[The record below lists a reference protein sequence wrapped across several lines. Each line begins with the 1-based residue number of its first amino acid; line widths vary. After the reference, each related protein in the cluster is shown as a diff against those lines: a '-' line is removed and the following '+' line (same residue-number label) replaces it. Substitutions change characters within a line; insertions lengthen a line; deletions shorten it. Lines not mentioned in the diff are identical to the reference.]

1 MKKVLVF
8 GASGDL
14 GRYLVEYLNLHGK
27 NQFSVITSGSR
38 ATSYYSDMGIDYYR
52 VDISN
57 ADDFKVL
64 PTNIDIVID
73 LAGYM
78 PAKMKGYIPEKYFSV
93 NTVGT
98 LNILEFC
105 INTGVKKIIFSTS
118 FGDILGNLKKDIVL
132 KWNSPI
138 DFSYTT
144 DHTAYVI
151 SKIAACQ
158 LIENYHQ
165 QYGIDEI
172 IFRLPTVY
180 MWAES
185 PYYYVNGEIKKL
197 GYRLLIDKAI
207 AGETIE
213 VFGDAS
219 RVKDMV
225 YVKDFCKMVYLSMI
239 GSINKGIYNVGTGIG
254 TSLLDI
260 VKGMVE
266 VFGTDGRKSK
276 VILRPDM
283 PDTPQ
288 YIMDISNAKNDLRYE
303 PDYSYR
309 EMLID
314 MKQEMNKRVNG
325 NYR

>member
-14 GRYLVEYLNLHGK
+14 GRYLVEYLNNYGK
-27 NQFSVITSGSR
+27 DHFWVIASGNR
-38 ATSYYSDMGIDYYR
+38 DTSYYTDMGICYYQ
-52 VDISN
+52 VDISKCE
-57 ADDFKVL
+57 DFKKL
-64 PTNIDIVID
+64 PTDVDIVID

-78 PAKMKGYIPEKYFSV
+78 PAKMKGYFPEKYFAV
-93 NTVGT
+93 NTIGT
-98 LNILEFC
+98 LNILEYC
-105 INTGVKKIIFSTS
+105 KNTGVKKIIFSTS
-118 FGDILGNLKKDIVL
+118 FGDILGNLEKDIVL

-138 DFSYTT
+138 NFSYTT

-185 PYYYVNGEIKKL
+185 PYYYVNGEEKKL

-213 VFGDAS
+213 VFGDPS

-225 YVKDFCKMVYLSMI
+225 YVKDFCKMVYLAMI
-239 GSINKGIYNVGTGIG
+239 GNVSKGIYNVGTGIG
-254 TSLLDI
+254 TSLNI
-260 VKGMVE
+260 HIK
-266 VFGTDGRKSK
+266 TCW
-276 VILRPDM
+276 
-283 PDTPQ
+283 
-288 YIMDISNAKNDLRYE
+288 
-303 PDYSYR
+303 
-309 EMLID
+309 LI
-314 MKQEMNKRVNG
+314 
-325 NYR
+325 